1 MAAPIALSLSQFGRE
16 LEARISRF
24 SACGDSTGF
33 DDTAFDRLARTL
45 FGLQYQANAAYRAWS
60 DSRGVTPDSLRHWC
74 QIPLVPTAAFKEVDL
89 SCFDPSVSS
98 RCFHSS
104 GTTTQRPSRHWHH
117 AESLVLYRE
126 SLAAWFRYHLAAEEE
141 PSDES
146 SRWESDGRIAILSL
160 TPPAEAVPHS
170 SLAYM
175 IATTMERFGAG
186 DSLSIGTL
194 DGSGN
199 WVLDTDRLLFA
210 LRRSLCSNRP
220 VLLVGTAFNFVHFLD
235 LAEER
240 NLRYRLAIGSRLM
253 ETGGYKGRSRVLDAE
268 VLHSE
273 LSRRLG
279 IPRTHVITEYGMCEL
294 SSQAYSHRVGEA
306 PSAENQFPPWTRI
319 RVLSSET
326 GVEVKDGEIGVLG
339 VLDLANTWSVMGVQT
354 GDLAIR
360 NGNRFRLVGRAPQME
375 PRGCSLL
382 TA

>member
-1 MAAPIALSLSQFGRE
+1 MTFTITQSLTEFGVQ
-16 LEARISRF
+16 LQARLARF
-24 SACGDSTGF
+24 SDSGEIT
-33 DDTAFDRLARTL
+33 DLDETAFDQMARSL
-45 FGLQYQANAAYRAWS
+45 FGLQYQANSAYRAWS
-60 DSRGVTPDSLRHWC
+60 DSRGVTPGSLRHWR

-89 SCFDPSVSS
+89 TCFDSS
-98 RCFHSS
+98 ASTRCFHSS

-117 AESLVLYRE
+117 SESLGLYRE
-126 SLAAWFRYHLAAEEE
+126 SLAAWFRYHLFAEEE

-146 SRWESDGRIAILSL
+146 SRWESDGRIAIISL

-175 IATTMERFGAG
+175 IATVMERFGAS

-194 DGSGN
+194 DSLGN

-220 VLLVGTAFNFVHFLD
+220 ILLVGTAFNFVHFLD

-240 NLRYRLAIGSRLM
+240 NLRYRLAVGSRLM
-253 ETGGYKGRSRVLDAE
+253 ETGGYKGRSRVLDPE
-268 VLHSE
+268 ILHSE

-294 SSQAYSHRVGEA
+294 SSQAYSHRIGEA
-306 PSAENQFPPWTRI
+306 SGAGNQFPPWTRI
-319 RVLSSET
+319 RVLSPET
-326 GVEVKDGEIGVLG
+326 GAEVQDGEIGVLG
-339 VLDLANTWSVMGVQT
+339 VLDLANTWSVLGVQT

-360 NGNRFRLVGRAPQME
+360 NGTRFRLVGRVPQTE